1 MTLNN
6 SKFGNEDKVP
16 GIVLYLFEIWQ
27 YKTHIDMEN
36 LKKEFQSRLLETKR
50 EGMENVIK
58 HLERLGFF
66 TAPASTK
73 FHLNVK
79 GGLMQHSWNVCNTAL
94 MLRNQMILMKPELEA
109 KLPVES
115 VIIASLLHDV
125 CKSNIYKDAILN
137 RKNDQGYWEKVPG
150 YEVDYSSLPLGHGE
164 KSVIMLLT
172 LGLRLTRDEMLA
184 IRWHMTAWE
193 LPFHSSEAKA
203 NLNAARET
211 APLCTI
217 IQTADGLSSALLED

>member
-1 MTLNN
+1 
-6 SKFGNEDKVP
+6 
-16 GIVLYLFEIWQ
+16 
-27 YKTHIDMEN
+27 MEN
-36 LKKEFQSRLLETKR
+36 LKQQFIDKLLSTGR

-58 HLERLGFF
+58 HLDRLGFF

-94 MLRNQMILMKPELEA
+94 MLREQMVMVKPELAE
-109 KLPVES
+109 KLPEDS
-115 VIIASLLHDV
+115 VVIASLLHDV
-125 CKSNIYKDAILN
+125 CKSNIYKETLLN

-150 YEVDYSSLPLGHGE
+150 YEVDYSGLPLGHGE

-172 LGLRLTRDEMLA
+172 LGLKLTKDEMLA

-193 LPFHSSEAKA
+193 LAFQSPEQKA
-203 NLNAARET
+203 NLQMARDM
-211 APLCTI
+211 APLCAI
-217 IQTADGLSSALLED
+217 IQAADGLSSSLLE

>member
-1 MTLNN
+1 
-6 SKFGNEDKVP
+6 
-16 GIVLYLFEIWQ
+16 
-27 YKTHIDMEN
+27 MEN
-36 LKKEFQSRLLETKR
+36 LKQQFKERLLSTNR
-50 EGMENVIK
+50 DGMENVIK
-58 HLERLGFF
+58 HLESLGFF

-79 GGLMQHSWNVCNTAL
+79 GGLMLHSWNVCNTAL
-94 MLRNQMILMKPELEA
+94 MLREQMIQMKPELAE

-150 YEVDYSSLPLGHGE
+150 FEVDYSSLPLGHGE

-172 LGLRLTRDEMLA
+172 LGLKMTRDEMLA

-193 LPFHSSEAKA
+193 LAFHSPEQKS
-203 NLNAARET
+203 NLQMARDT

-217 IQTADGLSSALLED
+217 IQAADGLSSALLED

>member
-1 MTLNN
+1 
-6 SKFGNEDKVP
+6 
-16 GIVLYLFEIWQ
+16 
-27 YKTHIDMEN
+27 MEN
-36 LKKEFQSRLLETKR
+36 LTEQFKAKLLSTKR
-50 EGMENVIK
+50 DGMENVIK
-58 HLERLGFF
+58 HLDRLGFF

-94 MLRNQMILMKPELEA
+94 MLREQMIQMKPELA
-109 KLPVES
+109 QKLPVES

-137 RKNDQGYWEKVPG
+137 RKNDQGIWEKVPG
-150 YEVDYSSLPLGHGE
+150 YDVDYSSLPLGHGE

-172 LGLRLTRDEMLA
+172 LGLKLTKDEMLA

-193 LPFHSSEAKA
+193 LAFQSPEQKS
-203 NLNAARET
+203 NLQKAREI
-211 APLCTI
+211 APLCAI
-217 IQTADGLSSALLED
+217 IQAADGLSSSLLEA

>member
-1 MTLNN
+1 
-6 SKFGNEDKVP
+6 
-16 GIVLYLFEIWQ
+16 
-27 YKTHIDMEN
+27 MEE
-36 LKKEFQSRLLETKR
+36 LKQQFKEKLLSTNR
-50 EGMENVIK
+50 DGMENVIK

-66 TAPASTK
+66 SAPASTK
-73 FHLNVK
+73 FHLNTK

-94 MLRNQMILMKPELEA
+94 MLREQMVTMKPELA
-109 KLPVES
+109 SQLPVES

-172 LGLRLTRDEMLA
+172 LGLKLTKDEMLA

-193 LPFHSSEAKA
+193 LAFQSPEQKS
-203 NLNAARET
+203 NLQKAREI
-211 APLCTI
+211 APLCAI
-217 IQTADGLSSALLED
+217 IQAADGLSTALLEA

>member
-1 MTLNN
+1 
-6 SKFGNEDKVP
+6 
-16 GIVLYLFEIWQ
+16 
-27 YKTHIDMEN
+27 MEN
-36 LKKEFQSRLLETKR
+36 LKQQFIERLLSTKR

-58 HLERLGFF
+58 HLARLGFF

-94 MLRNQMILMKPELEA
+94 MLREQMIQMKPELAE

-125 CKSNIYKDAILN
+125 CKSDIYKDAILN

-172 LGLRLTRDEMLA
+172 LGLKMTRDEMLA

-193 LPFHSSEAKA
+193 LAFHSPEQKS
-203 NLNAARET
+203 NLQMARDT

-217 IQTADGLSSALLED
+217 VQAADGLSSSLLEE

>member
-1 MTLNN
+1 
-6 SKFGNEDKVP
+6 
-16 GIVLYLFEIWQ
+16 
-27 YKTHIDMEN
+27 MEN
-36 LKKEFQSRLLETKR
+36 LKQQFIERLLSTKR

-79 GGLMQHSWNVCNTAL
+79 GGLMQHSWNVCKTAL
-94 MLRNQMILMKPELEA
+94 MLREQMIQMKPELAE

-115 VIIASLLHDV
+115 VIIAALLHDV
-125 CKSNIYKDAILN
+125 CKSDIYKDAILN

-172 LGLRLTRDEMLA
+172 LGLKMTRDEMLA

-193 LPFHSSEAKA
+193 LAFHSPEQKS
-203 NLNAARET
+203 NLQMARDT
-211 APLCTI
+211 VPLCTI
-217 IQTADGLSSALLED
+217 VQAADGLSSSLLEE

>member
-1 MTLNN
+1 
-6 SKFGNEDKVP
+6 
-16 GIVLYLFEIWQ
+16 
-27 YKTHIDMEN
+27 MEN
-36 LKKEFQSRLLETKR
+36 LKQQFIERLLSTKR

-79 GGLMQHSWNVCNTAL
+79 GGLMQHSWNVCNTAM
-94 MLRNQMILMKPELEA
+94 MLREQMIQMKPELAE

-115 VIIASLLHDV
+115 VIIAALLHDV

-172 LGLRLTRDEMLA
+172 LGLKMTRDEMLA

-193 LPFHSSEAKA
+193 LAFHSPEQKS
-203 NLNAARET
+203 NLQMARDT
-211 APLCTI
+211 APLCAI
-217 IQTADGLSSALLED
+217 VQAADGLSSSLLEE

>member
-1 MTLNN
+1 M
-6 SKFGNEDKVP
+6 D
-16 GIVLYLFEIWQ
+16 
-27 YKTHIDMEN
+27 N
-36 LKKEFQSRLLETKR
+36 LKQQFIEKLLSTGR

-94 MLRNQMILMKPELEA
+94 MLHEQMILMKPEIAE
-109 KLPVES
+109 KVPVES
-115 VIIASLLHDV
+115 VIIASLLHDA
-125 CKSNIYKDAILN
+125 CKANIYKETLLN
-137 RKNDQGYWEKVPG
+137 RKNEQGIWEKVPG

-164 KSVIMLLT
+164 KSVIMLLA
-172 LGLRLTRDEMLA
+172 LGLKLTRDEMLA

-193 LPFHSSEAKA
+193 LAFQSAEQKG
-203 NLNAARET
+203 NLQKAREI
-211 APLCTI
+211 APLCVI
-217 IQTADGLSSALLED
+217 LQAADGLSSALLED

>member
-1 MTLNN
+1 
-6 SKFGNEDKVP
+6 
-16 GIVLYLFEIWQ
+16 
-27 YKTHIDMEN
+27 MEN
-36 LKKEFQSRLLETKR
+36 LKEQFKERLLSTKR
-50 EGMENVIK
+50 DGMETVIK

-94 MLRNQMILMKPELEA
+94 MLREQMIAMNPDLEG
-109 KLPVES
+109 KLPEES
-115 VIIASLLHDV
+115 VVLASLLHDV
-125 CKSNIYKDAILN
+125 CKSNIYKEALLN

-150 YEVDYSSLPLGHGE
+150 YEVDYTSLPLGHGE

-172 LGLRLTRDEMLA
+172 LGLKLTKDEMLA

-193 LPFHSSEAKA
+193 LAFQSPEQKA
-203 NLNAARET
+203 NLQKAREI
-211 APLCTI
+211 APLCAI
-217 IQTADGLSSALLED
+217 VQAADGLASALLEA

>member
-1 MTLNN
+1 
-6 SKFGNEDKVP
+6 
-16 GIVLYLFEIWQ
+16 
-27 YKTHIDMEN
+27 MEN
-36 LKKEFQSRLLETKR
+36 LKQQFQEKLLSTKR
-50 EGMENVIK
+50 DGMENVIK

-73 FHLNVK
+73 FHLSVK
-79 GGLMQHSWNVCNTAL
+79 GGLMEHSWNVCNTAL
-94 MLRNQMILMKPELEA
+94 MLREQMIQIKPELA
-109 KLPVES
+109 DKLPEES
-115 VIIASLLHDV
+115 VVIASLLHDV

-172 LGLRLTRDEMLA
+172 LGLKLTKDEMLA

-193 LPFHSSEAKA
+193 LAFQSPEQKS
-203 NLNAARET
+203 NLQKAREI
-211 APLCTI
+211 APLCAI
-217 IQTADGLSSALLED
+217 IQAADGLSSALLEE

>member
-1 MTLNN
+1 
-6 SKFGNEDKVP
+6 
-16 GIVLYLFEIWQ
+16 
-27 YKTHIDMEN
+27 MEN
-36 LKKEFQSRLLETKR
+36 LKQQFIDKLLSTGR

-58 HLERLGFF
+58 HLDRLGFF

-94 MLRNQMILMKPELEA
+94 MLREQMVMVKPELAE
-109 KLPVES
+109 KLPEDS
-115 VIIASLLHDV
+115 VVIASLLHDV
-125 CKSNIYKDAILN
+125 CKSNIYKETLLN

-150 YEVDYSSLPLGHGE
+150 YEVDYSGLPLGHGE

-172 LGLRLTRDEMLA
+172 LGIKLTKDEMLA

-193 LPFHSSEAKA
+193 LAFQSPEQKA
-203 NLNAARET
+203 NLQMARDM
-211 APLCTI
+211 APLCAI
-217 IQTADGLSSALLED
+217 IQAADGLSSSLLE

>member
-1 MTLNN
+1 
-6 SKFGNEDKVP
+6 
-16 GIVLYLFEIWQ
+16 
-27 YKTHIDMEN
+27 MEN
-36 LKKEFQSRLLETKR
+36 LTEQFKAKLLSTKR
-50 EGMENVIK
+50 DGMENVIK
-58 HLERLGFF
+58 HLDRLGFF

-94 MLRNQMILMKPELEA
+94 MLREQMIQMKPALA
-109 KLPVES
+109 QKLPVES

-137 RKNDQGYWEKVPG
+137 RKNDQGIWEKIPG

-172 LGLRLTRDEMLA
+172 LGLKLTKDEMLA

-193 LPFHSSEAKA
+193 LAFQSPEQKS
-203 NLNAARET
+203 NLQKAREI
-211 APLCTI
+211 APLCAI
-217 IQTADGLSSALLED
+217 IQDADGLSSSLLEE

>member
-1 MTLNN
+1 
-6 SKFGNEDKVP
+6 
-16 GIVLYLFEIWQ
+16 
-27 YKTHIDMEN
+27 MEN
-36 LKKEFQSRLLETKR
+36 LKQQFIEKLLSTGR
-50 EGMENVIK
+50 DGMENTIT

-66 TAPASTK
+66 VAPASTK

-94 MLRNQMILMKPELEA
+94 MLREQMIQMNPELEE
-109 KLPVES
+109 KLPVDS

-172 LGLRLTRDEMLA
+172 LGLKMTRDEMLA

-193 LPFHSSEAKA
+193 LAFQSPEQKS
-203 NLNAARET
+203 NLQMARDT
-211 APLCTI
+211 TPLCAI
-217 IQTADGLSSALLED
+217 IQAADGLSTALLEK